1 MKEFFLRTRFR
12 EDSLDLITIINKV
25 LEDYAQQGY
34 DLSLRQLYY
43 QLVSKGLIENSQKS
57 YSRIGDLVS
66 DGRLAGLIDW
76 DMIVDRGR
84 VSISNTHWTSP
95 ADIVDAAAS
104 QYKIDKWADQPN
116 HIEVMVEKQ
125 ALEGVLIPV
134 CRKLDVTFRANK
146 GYTSQSMMYRLGKEL
161 AEIQEQGKDIHV
173 LYFGDHDPSGLDMD
187 RDVQE
192 RIALFSGM
200 SVAFERLALKFEQ
213 VQILKPPENPAKI
226 TDSRAK
232 QYIRMYGASSWELDA
247 VEPKELARLVEAAV
261 VALRDDALWQAAL
274 AKENEMKEELK
285 GFAEEYRSK
294 TE

>member
-1 MKEFFLRTRFR
+1 MKEFFTATKFR
-12 EDSLDLITIINKV
+12 DASLELINTINDV
-25 LEDYAQQGY
+25 LDEYSQQGY

-43 QLVSKGLIENSQKS
+43 QLVARGYIENSQKS
-57 YSRIGDLVS
+57 YSKIGDLVS

-84 VSISNTHWTSP
+84 VAIANTHWTSP

-104 QYKIDKWADQPN
+104 QYKIDKWEDQPN

-134 CRKLDVTFRANK
+134 CRRLDVTFRANK
-146 GYTSQSMMYRLGKEL
+146 GYTSQSMMYRLGKDL
-161 AEIQEQGKDIHV
+161 SEIQASGKDIHV

-192 RIALFSGM
+192 RIALFSGR
-200 SVAFERLALKFEQ
+200 SVAFERLALKYAQ
-213 VQILKPPENPAKI
+213 VQVLNPPENPAKV

-232 QYIRMYGASSWELDA
+232 QYIKMYGASSWELDA
-247 VEPKELARLVEAAV
+247 IEPKELARLVEAAV
-261 VALRDDALWQAAL
+261 VNLRDDALWQDAL
-274 AKENEMKEELK
+274 DKENEMKDELK
-285 GFAEEYRSK
+285 GFAKEYRRK

>member
-1 MKEFFLRTRFR
+1 VKEFFVGTRFR
-12 EDSLDLITIINKV
+12 GDSLDLINIINDV
-25 LEDYAQQGY
+25 LDDYSQQGY

-43 QLVSKGLIENSQKS
+43 QLVSRGYIENSQKS

-84 VSISNTHWTSP
+84 VSIANTHWNSP

-104 QYKIDKWADQPN
+104 QYKIDKWEDQPN

-161 AEIQEQGKDIHV
+161 AQIQESGKDIHV

-192 RIALFSGM
+192 RIALFSGR
-200 SVAFERLALKFEQ
+200 SVVFERLALKYDQ

-232 QYIRMYGASSWELDA
+232 QYIRMYGASSWEL
-247 VEPKELARLVEAAV
+247 
-261 VALRDDALWQAAL
+261 
-274 AKENEMKEELK
+274 
-285 GFAEEYRSK
+285 
-294 TE
+294 